1 MFGLFKKNKPG
12 KAYDGPPLDP
22 EWARNKR
29 GKFHRLNT
37 LEGVAE
43 GLGGFRAVYCGLAL
57 RRKAGLGLC
66 RSHK

>member
-1 MFGLFKKNKPG
+1 LGRGKIVFGLFKKNKPG

-43 GLGGFRAVYCGLAL
+43 GLGWFRAVYLVWHSGV
-57 RRKAGLGLC
+57 KPG
-66 RSHK
+66 